1 MSLDGLVH
9 RWHPSDGGRWPL
21 LLLHGTG
28 GDEDELVP
36 FARAAAPGASM
47 LAVRGAVSE
56 GTKLRHFARHPDGRF
71 ERSEVVRRA
80 DDLAAFVVAARSRYG
95 FAPPVALGFSNGAN
109 IAAALMLLHPT
120 LLAGAILLRA
130 VPPLRGAAPAVVVA
144 HPAVVVSGEK
154 DSIAPPALGAD
165 LARCLS
171 DRGAAAIHRVLPC
184 GHDLTAA
191 DVNLARDWLA
201 AFADGA
207 PGGPVSSHLNP
218 EMIDEALSLR

>member
-1 MSLDGLVH
+1 MSLDGLAH
-9 RWHPSDGGRWPL
+9 SWHPSQGGRWSL

-56 GTKLRHFARHPDGRF
+56 GGKLRHFARHPDGRF
-71 ERSEVVRRA
+71 ERSEVIRRA
-80 DDLAAFVVAARSRYG
+80 DELATFVAAARSHYG

-109 IAAALMLLHPT
+109 IAAAIILLHPA

-130 VPPLRGAAPAVVVA
+130 VPPLIGAAPAA
-144 HPAVVVSGEK
+144 LDGRRAVVVSGET

-165 LARCLS
+165 LALCLTKQ
-171 DRGAAAIHRVLPC
+171 GAEAAHHVLPC

-191 DVNLARDWLA
+191 DVTLARDWLGS
-201 AFADGA
+201 FAEGA
-207 PGGPVSSHLNP
+207 PAGPVSSHLNRP
-218 EMIDEALSLR
+218 

>member
-1 MSLDGLVH
+1 MSLDSLVH

-36 FARAAAPGASM
+36 FAQAAAPGASI

-56 GTKLRHFARHPDGRF
+56 GGKLRHFARHSDGHF

-80 DDLAAFVVAARSRYG
+80 DDLAAFVLAARGCYG

-130 VPPLRGAAPAVVVA
+130 VPPLRDAAPTADLASRAIVI
-144 HPAVVVSGEK
+144 SGET
-154 DSIAPPALGAD
+154 DSIAPPADGAD

-171 DRGAAAIHRVLPC
+171 DQGAAAIHRVLPC
-184 GHDLTAA
+184 GHDLTGA
-191 DVNLARDWLA
+191 DVILAQIGRA
-201 AFADGA
+201 H
-207 PGGPVSSHLNP
+207 V
-218 EMIDEALSLR
+218 

>member
-1 MSLDGLVH
+1 MSLDALIH
-9 RWHPSDGGRWPL
+9 SWHPSKGGRWPL

-36 FARAAAPGASM
+36 FARAAAPNASM

-56 GTKLRHFARHPDGRF
+56 AGKLRHFARRPDGCF

-80 DDLAAFVVAARSRYG
+80 DDLAAFVAAARGRYG
-95 FAPPVALGFSNGAN
+95 FERPVALGFSNGAN
-109 IAAALMLLHPT
+109 IAAALMLLHPA

-130 VPPLRGAAPAVVVA
+130 VPPLTGIASAVLVGRR
-144 HPAVVVSGEK
+144 AVVVSGET
-154 DSIAPPALGAD
+154 DLIAPPALGAD

-171 DRGAAAIHRVLPC
+171 DQGAGATHHVLPC

-191 DVNLARDWLA
+191 DVALARDWLA
-201 AFADGA
+201 AFA
-207 PGGPVSSHLNP
+207 
-218 EMIDEALSLR
+218 